1 MVIARPRRKARRE
14 QNPAHRPAR
23 SRLLFRVGREN
34 RGCFGCFGLFGFFG
48 AFGAFVSVGTVSSFG
63 AFVSVGTVS
72 SSGFSVSATS
82 FPVAQRAPALCLLA
96 DRCRRRLFRL
106 PGGGGGHKSSGQ
118 VTPAPTFRVCV
129 DFEGWGRQNTC
140 SEPDDECNTFPHGKD
155 KGPCTHRKPANISSN
170 WSSITD

>member
-1 MVIARPRRKARRE
+1 MDG
-14 QNPAHRPAR
+14 HRPPAPKGQAGTE
-23 SRLLFRVGREN
+23 SGSQAGSFTFTFSGVGRGN
-34 RGCFGCFGLFGFFG
+34 RGCFGCFGLLGFFG

-63 AFVSVGTVS
+63 AFVFVSSFVSFVSVGSVS

-118 VTPAPTFRVCV
+118 VTPAPTFRGCV
-129 DFEGWGRQNTC
+129 DFEGWGRQNT
-140 SEPDDECNTFPHGKD
+140 
-155 KGPCTHRKPANISSN
+155 
-170 WSSITD
+170 WSFARPSLQTQRNPGCLLRM